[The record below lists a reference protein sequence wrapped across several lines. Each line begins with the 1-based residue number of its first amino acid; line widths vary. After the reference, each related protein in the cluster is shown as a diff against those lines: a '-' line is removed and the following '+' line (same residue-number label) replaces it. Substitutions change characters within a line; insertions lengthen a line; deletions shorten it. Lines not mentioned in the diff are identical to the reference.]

1 MMPADAEP
9 AATKP
14 VPRKLVLL
22 LAVSCGLTVANLYY
36 AQPLLSA
43 IGENFGVSDGTA
55 GLLVTVSQIFYGLGI
70 VFLAPLSDLADR
82 RKLVTVLLIVSCLG
96 MAGAAAAPS
105 FAVLAL
111 AIGIAAATSV
121 VCQILVPFA
130 STIAPE
136 GERGHVVGM
145 VMSGLLSGLILGRT
159 FAGLLAGAAGWRT
172 VFALAA
178 VAMAILAVALWRAM
192 PERRPS
198 TSLAYGE
205 LLGSVASMIRR
216 EAVLRRR
223 MVYGAC
229 GFAGFSLVWTTLS
242 FLLSDPPFNYG
253 EATIGLFGLAGLGG
267 TLAAT
272 WMGRLHDRGY
282 GRIFTGVVLVSILLS
297 WPIFY
302 FGRHSVPAIV
312 LGLVVLDFGVQGQNV
327 LSQGV
332 IYALGRETTG
342 RVTTAYVTSNFTGGA
357 VGSAAGSIAWSAGGW
372 IAVCGVG
379 VAFAAT
385 AMLVWLSEPRPRR
398 GGRRLPQIFGEAEE
412 TASST

>member
-1 MMPADAEP
+1 MAE
-9 AATKP
+9 AAPKP

-43 IGENFGVSDGTA
+43 IGRAFGVSDGTA

-70 VFLAPLSDLADR
+70 VFLAPLSDLLDR

-159 FAGLLAGAAGWRT
+159 VAGLLAGVAGWRT

-178 VAMAILAVALWRAM
+178 AAMAVLAVALWRAM
-192 PERRPS
+192 PDRRPS
-198 TSLAYGE
+198 TTLAYRD

-253 EATIGLFGLAGLGG
+253 EASIGLFGLAGLAG
-267 TLAAT
+267 A
-272 WMGRLHDRGY
+272 
-282 GRIFTGVVLVSILLS
+282 
-297 WPIFY
+297 
-302 FGRHSVPAIV
+302 
-312 LGLVVLDFGVQGQNV
+312 
-327 LSQGV
+327 
-332 IYALGRETTG
+332 
-342 RVTTAYVTSNFTGGA
+342 TGGDA
-357 VGSAAGSIAWSAGGW
+357 DGPPPRPRPTGGSSPASSSPPSCSAGRSSTS
-372 IAVCGVG
+372 
-379 VAFAAT
+379 AAT
-385 AMLVWLSEPRPRR
+385 ASRR
-398 GGRRLPQIFGEAEE
+398 SCSAWCCSTSACRGRTCSARE
-412 TASST
+412 SSTRSAARRPAASPPPT